1 MTSIESLYKQTP
13 GNIIRISIKDLRN
26 LTDNITSHDLAH
38 VIFDT
43 NQNLVAIGNKRIEI
57 IS

>member
-1 MTSIESLYKQTP
+1 M
-13 GNIIRISIKDLRN
+13 RN
-26 LTDNITSHDLAH
+26 LTDNITSHDLAN